1 MAVGCEGV
9 CLGLPHATEHTSI
22 ISNMPNPNQRV
33 SNCVKTEAE
42 SDHLSGKAPLRDG
55 HDSLLVKGHL
65 KEHVADDGHGDL
77 GQVCAKQECG

>member
-1 MAVGCEGV
+1 MPQNTHQLYRT
-9 CLGLPHATEHTSI
+9 CLIQIRGFPTASRLKLNQIIYQEKPH
-22 ISNMPNPNQRV
+22 
-33 SNCVKTEAE
+33 
-42 SDHLSGKAPLRDG
+42 RDG